1 MNLTEGASWFAVFAI
16 ILALILVLIRAVM
29 GPTLFD
35 RILAVNMAGTKT
47 VILVAL
53 LGFASK
59 RPDFL
64 DIGLLY
70 ALVNFIAT
78 IAILKF
84 KERGRLG

>member
-1 MNLTEGASWFAVFAI
+1 MNLAEGASWLAVFV
-16 ILALILVLIRAVM
+16 ILLGLILVLIRAVM

-53 LGFASK
+53 LGFVSK
-59 RPDFL
+59 RPEFL

>member
-1 MNLTEGASWFAVFAI
+1 MNLAEGASWFAVFTI

-29 GPTLFD
+29 GPTVFD

-53 LGFASK
+53 LGFAGN
-59 RPDFL
+59 RPEFL

-84 KERGRLG
+84 IERGRLG

>member
-1 MNLTEGASWFAVFAI
+1 MNLAESASWFAIFAM
-16 ILALILVLIRAVM
+16 LLGLILVLIRAVI

-47 VILVAL
+47 VVLVAL
-53 LGFASK
+53 LGFAGK
-59 RPDFL
+59 RPEFL

-78 IAILKF
+78 VAILKF

>member
-1 MNLTEGASWFAVFAI
+1 MNLAEGTSWFALFAV
-16 ILALILVLIRAVM
+16 LVALILVLIRAVT

-53 LGFASK
+53 LGFANK

-70 ALVNFIAT
+70 ALINFIAT

-84 KERGRLG
+84 TERGRLG

>member
-1 MNLTEGASWFAVFAI
+1 MNPAEGASWLAVFV
-16 ILALILVLIRAVM
+16 ILLGLILVLIRAVM

-59 RPDFL
+59 RPEFL